1 MTLKVTLSN
10 VLFLDIECV
19 PQQSSFYD
27 LDDGMKSLWE
37 RKSKRVGEYVHG
49 DGDEPMSPAE
59 LYDNRSGIFAEF
71 GKIIVISVGYF
82 AKTPE
87 GERQFRLKSFAGDN
101 EAMLLADF
109 FELLNTHYNKSFH
122 QLCGHNIREFDI
134 PYICR
139 RALVNRLAIPTILD
153 MQDKKPWE
161 VNHIDT
167 LELWKFGD
175 RKNFISLD
183 LLSRV
188 MGIPSPKT
196 DISGEQVARAYRDDK
211 ELPRI
216 TAYCERDVGA
226 VAQILLKFMGDDAV
240 GYSVE

>member
-1 MTLKVTLSN
+1 MTLKVNLTN

-19 PQQSSFYD
+19 PQQPSFYD
-27 LDDGMKSLWE
+27 LDDGLKMLWE
-37 RKSKRVGEYVHG
+37 KKAKRVWEYMAGEWE
-49 DGDEPMSPAE
+49 EPMSPAE

-87 GERQFRLKSFAGDN
+87 WDRQFRLKSFSGDN

-109 FELLNTHYNKSFH
+109 FELLNAHYNKSFH

-139 RALVNRLAIPTILD
+139 RALVNRLQIPTILD
-153 MQDKKPWE
+153 LQDKKPWE
-161 VNHIDT
+161 INHLDT

-196 DISGEQVARAYRDDK
+196 DISGEQVARAYHDDK

-216 TAYCERDVGA
+216 TAYCERDVKA
-226 VAQILLKFMGDDAV
+226 VAQILLKFIGEDAQ